1 MGFPEQSLY
10 SKFREIDVYSKL
22 ERELQSLSDDDVKD
36 LMKYEPYIKANE
48 ALNMVVQG
56 EILRLVRNQVNQYP
70 QTIEDVISTIKSFKE
85 NKDKT
90 QKEFINNFSE
100 YLKDF
105 SDMPYQDYL
114 KLKNEKGHI

>member
-70 QTIEDVISTIKSFKE
+70 QTIEDVINTIKSFKE

-105 SDMPYQDYL
+105 SDMSYQDYL